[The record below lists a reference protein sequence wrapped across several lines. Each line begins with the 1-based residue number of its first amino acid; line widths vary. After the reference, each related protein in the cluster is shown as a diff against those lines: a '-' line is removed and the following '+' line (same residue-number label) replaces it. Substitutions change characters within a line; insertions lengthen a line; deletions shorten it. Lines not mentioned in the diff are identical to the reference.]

1 MNILYAFYFL
11 VTIKYKKTYS
21 YIKSDFLEVV
31 SLLFDFSIIGGDD
44 RLSYMANNL
53 SDMNFSV
60 VTYKTT
66 SKINDQK
73 IKQATSI
80 KDAVI
85 TSKNIICPIPLTRD
99 GISIT
104 NKLKICNLSIL
115 ELQNNLNSSQNF
127 FAGCIPKEFVK
138 FTNEKNIFIYDY
150 MQNNSFSIYNSIATA
165 EAAIAEAILNNSIN
179 MHSSNCLVLGFGKC
193 GKLIAHKLKNLC
205 KTVTICARNEND
217 RAFAN
222 AYGYESFNLN
232 KLKTNINNF
241 QYIFN
246 TIPAMILN
254 KEIIGNI
261 SKNSFILDITPIGT
275 DINACKEKSINA
287 KISLAIPGKFKAK
300 SSAEALI
307 NITLKILKKT
317 KKI

>member
-1 MNILYAFYFL
+1 
-11 VTIKYKKTYS
+11 
-21 YIKSDFLEVV
+21 
-31 SLLFDFSIIGGDD
+31 
-44 RLSYMANNL
+44 
-53 SDMNFSV
+53 
-60 VTYKTT
+60 
-66 SKINDQK
+66 
-73 IKQATSI
+73 
-80 KDAVI
+80 
-85 TSKNIICPIPLTRD
+85 
-99 GISIT
+99 
-104 NKLKICNLSIL
+104 
-115 ELQNNLNSSQNF
+115 
-127 FAGCIPKEFVK
+127 
-138 FTNEKNIFIYDY
+138 

-254 KEIIGNI
+254 KEVVGNI
-261 SKNSFILDITPIGT
+261 SKNSFILDITPVGT
-275 DINACKEKSINA
+275 DINACKGKSINA

-300 SSAEALI
+300 SSAEALT

>member
-1 MNILYAFYFL
+1 MRLYFL
-11 VTIKYKKTYS
+11 VTIKYTKTYI
-21 YIKSDFLEVV
+21 YIKNDFLEVV

-44 RLSYMANNL
+44 RLSYMAKNL

-60 VTYKTT
+60 ITYKTT
-66 SKINDQK
+66 PKINYQK

-99 GISIT
+99 GKSIT
-104 NKLKICNLSIL
+104 NKLKNCNLPML
-115 ELQNNLNSSQNF
+115 ELQNNLNSNQNF

-150 MQNNSFSIYNSIATA
+150 MKNNSFSIYNSIATA
-165 EAAIAEAILNNSIN
+165 EAAIAEAILNNQIN

-217 RAFAN
+217 RTFAN
-222 AYGYESFNLN
+222 AYGYEFFNLN

-241 QYIFN
+241 EYIFN

-254 KEIIGNI
+254 KEVVDNI
-261 SKNSFILDITPIGT
+261 SKNSFILDITPVGT
-275 DINACKEKSINA
+275 DITACKEKSINA
-287 KISLAIPGKFKAK
+287 KISLAIPGKFKSK
-300 SSAEALI
+300 SSAEVLT
-307 NITLKILKKT
+307 NITLKALKKT
-317 KKI
+317 KKYKKEC